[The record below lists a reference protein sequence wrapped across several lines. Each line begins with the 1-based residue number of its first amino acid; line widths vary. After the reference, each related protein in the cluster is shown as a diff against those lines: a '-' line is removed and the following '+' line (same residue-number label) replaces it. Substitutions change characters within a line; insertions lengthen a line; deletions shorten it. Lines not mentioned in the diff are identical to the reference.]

1 MVFRRINDTTIN
13 CIITEEDLNE
23 HGIHLDDLFERK
35 KEAVEFI
42 RGVLA
47 EASRTENFNI
57 QSEYTSMKIAVLP
70 DHTISLTI
78 SEDPAQSKMIRD
90 AKGLIGQDDPEEAGN
105 GTEEAMQMPESF
117 LYLFP
122 SMERVIRC
130 ARSVLTATEADT
142 ALYRTPAGEYFLTVY
157 RNAAS
162 GSGFDQMVLG
172 INEFGR
178 LLATEPAR
186 IAGLIEHSD
195 CIIPERAALQLLAL

>member
-47 EASRTENFNI
+47 EASRKENFNI

-78 SEDPAQSKMIRD
+78 TEDPAQSKMIRD
-90 AKGLIGQDDPEEAGN
+90 AKGLTGQDIPEETGDSA
-105 GTEEAMQMPESF
+105 EESVRMPETF

-122 SMERVIRC
+122 SMDRVISC
-130 ARSVLTATEADT
+130 ARSVLTAAEADT

>member
-105 GTEEAMQMPESF
+105 GTEEVMQMPESF

-122 SMERVIRC
+122 SMDRVIRC

-195 CIIPERAALQLLAL
+195 CIIPERAARQLLAL

>member
-47 EASRTENFNI
+47 EASRKENFNI

-78 SEDPAQSKMIRD
+78 TEDPAQSKMIRD
-90 AKGLIGQDDPEEAGN
+90 AKGLTGQDIPEETGDSA
-105 GTEEAMQMPESF
+105 EEPVRMPETF

-122 SMERVIRC
+122 SMDRVISC
-130 ARSVLTATEADT
+130 ARSVLTAAEADT
-142 ALYRTPAGEYFLTVY
+142 ALYRTPDGAYCLTVY

-162 GSGFDQMVLG
+162 DSGFDQMVLG

-178 LLATEPAR
+178 LVATEPAR
-186 IAGLIEHSD
+186 IAGLIEDSD
-195 CIIPERAALQLLAL
+195 CIIRERAAQQLLAL

>member
-90 AKGLIGQDDPEEAGN
+90 AKGLIGQDDSEEAGN
-105 GTEEAMQMPESF
+105 GTEEVMRMPESF
-117 LYLFP
+117 LYLFHGQGDP
-122 SMERVIRC
+122 LRPQRPDSHRSGY
-130 ARSVLTATEADT
+130 RSVPDT
-142 ALYRTPAGEYFLTVY
+142 CW
-157 RNAAS
+157 
-162 GSGFDQMVLG
+162 
-172 INEFGR
+172 
-178 LLATEPAR
+178 R
-186 IAGLIEHSD
+186 IFSD
-195 CIIPERAALQLLAL
+195 CVPECRVRQRL